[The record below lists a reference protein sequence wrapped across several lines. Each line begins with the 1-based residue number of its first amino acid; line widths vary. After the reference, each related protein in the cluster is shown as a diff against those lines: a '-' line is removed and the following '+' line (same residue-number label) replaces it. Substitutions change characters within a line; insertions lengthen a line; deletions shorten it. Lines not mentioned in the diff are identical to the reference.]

1 MFCSF
6 QEQETGR
13 RPSRRAAREA
23 AKKIYNT
30 VRNYGCTAD
39 TDDSE
44 VVNTSSQRVSST
56 PRPTPRQRQRSY
68 HNIKIPPPPIDLIME
83 CHEEL
88 LSTVQAEALLQA
100 QLQYNMVMKTLR
112 NLKASNTVRIICQPA
127 DPPPPIKDSDD
138 EDESK
143 VDIKSK
149 DNSSDSK
156 EPETSDE
163 NSKKENGTV
172 IPMKLSVNVSSPAP
186 SILS

>member
-1 MFCSF
+1 
-6 QEQETGR
+6 
-13 RPSRRAAREA
+13 
-23 AKKIYNT
+23 
-30 VRNYGCTAD
+30 
-39 TDDSE
+39 
-44 VVNTSSQRVSST
+44 
-56 PRPTPRQRQRSY
+56 
-68 HNIKIPPPPIDLIME
+68 ME

-149 DNSSDSK
+149 DNSSESK
-156 EPETSDE
+156 ESETSGED
-163 NSKKENGTV
+163 SKKENGTV
-172 IPMKLSVNVSSPAP
+172 IPMKLSVNVSSPAA